1 MVSSPSSGRSSWASS
16 SISAGVASRPAQ
28 IPKLTRTSRPG
39 ASGLATEN
47 ATLGSAYIFL
57 AFPSC
62 SALTLLWLPAE
73 AAHGDDQ
80 AGQPPRGDHGDVG
93 PVGPDL
99 LVSEE
104 HVLHQPDEVGE
115 RQQLGDDLEDT
126 RIRVRRPER
135 AGEKG
140 HREIDGVH
148 DGGRAFGRADQC

>member
-47 ATLGSAYIFL
+47 AILGSAYMLL
-57 AFPSC
+57 AFPS
-62 SALTLLWLPAE
+62 SRALTLLRLPAE
-73 AAHGDDQ
+73 AAHGDEQ
-80 AGQPPRGDHGDVG
+80 AGQAPGGDHGDVG

-99 LVSEE
+99 LAVEQD
-104 HVLHQPDEVGE
+104 VLHQPDEVGE
-115 RQQLGDDLEDT
+115 RQQLGDDLQDA

-135 AGEKG
+135 AGEEG

-148 DGGRAFGRADQC
+148 DGGRAFGRAD